1 MTDRSGQFSLDT
13 DSTGEFFT
21 VATPLHAVRPG
32 YVRRAADRALYEAVV
47 AGRFAHVIA
56 PNRSGKSSLVAAT
69 SARLQANGLRVA
81 VLDLAQISE
90 RDGGNDSGRWYYS
103 IAYRLLRQLRLK
115 IDLQEWWQDKS
126 ILSNRQRLVELF
138 SEVILQ
144 HIEERI
150 VVFVDE
156 IQCVQDKPFTRHV
169 LASIRA
175 AWNSRITEPEFQ
187 RLTFVLVGE
196 CDPQSLVE
204 NPDESPFE
212 ISQPIELEDFTRDD
226 LEVFAAELN
235 LPPCDAAIALD
246 RVYYCTGGHPY
257 LSQKLARAIARE
269 RISGNIKE
277 HVDRIAL
284 QKLAGRAA
292 LHSEPHMSYI
302 HRRITGDRKN
312 AEALLNLYG
321 RLRKGIEVEYDPE
334 SRHQRI
340 LMSVG
345 LVVKD
350 EHGRLKVRNRLYRAV
365 FTARWANENLPL
377 HWRGPAL
384 AALVLLAV
392 TAVPFWYT
400 QMLPRPYTEVLSSPV
415 LPLEE
420 VYDAYV
426 NLRSFPGH
434 ADSAERLFRN
444 QLELRAAHASDVD
457 TMQEIDRYARRLPD
471 ATAFADEM
479 LAGFWDHQVARA
491 LQVEQRDQA
500 LNAALEALV
509 VPTPER
515 RRRAARLIGDDYP
528 NLLGT
533 IPPQTADTV
542 LFDPGNLLLTFAEGA
557 NVRQW
562 SLSGGMLRPRAPWSL
577 TALEVTPLVRRA
589 QVEQG
594 GRVQSI
600 ELELSITHPRPD
612 DVRMKLIAP
621 SGRTVELAFEDRV
634 PLAGRASSFPAD
646 ALSAMRGEPVAGTWT
661 LSLRD
666 EATGMSGQL
675 DGWQLRLN
683 GRAVGEALD
692 RGLAIPDPEA
702 RVSDDVWFSPGGRY
716 AIARA
721 TRSDSARLWD
731 LASGQPA
738 RTIAVPAA
746 ERVLGLSGDAEYL
759 MTVAQN
765 TVNLWRTAD
774 GTRFGSLELGEA
786 AAGFL
791 LSADGGHVLTWR
803 HEGSGTGFEL
813 WSVAERRIVARLAMP
828 GGLAHVAIDASG
840 NHLAVSDYDRTVRV
854 WQLRERRML
863 AQIDAFAQPSDIRLS
878 ADGDTLGVVH
888 GNAGISIWRTDR
900 PQEPLVIDR
909 GPGRWQLAF
918 SPSGDKVIAG
928 NERYGFQVYR
938 SDDGALNGPAL
949 GAGHHQPSAQLLAFS
964 QDEQIVVTAETLGRS
979 RVWQVPVAAVAVPA
993 PSGDGDSGH
1002 ALWRQSGDLVST
1014 LSPTGE
1020 RLAIG
1025 DTAGHVHVLHVNASE
1040 EELAEAA
1047 DELSFLGHRSP
1058 IADLVF
1064 SPDGGV
1070 VASVDTAGTVLLWD
1084 AASGLPRPSSSGVSA
1099 STVDRMAFSPSSRR
1113 LALLGGRR
1121 IRVMDVADGQVL
1133 ADIELGEPHTSIA
1146 FAADDQ
1152 LFIGSAS
1159 GTLRMLEPDRTGSW
1173 NVRNVWAGSS
1183 GLRELEVSPARQ
1195 LLVIVDAMNRGLLL
1209 DLRNGRIGTS
1219 VLQLPSPVSDIAF
1232 SPNESRA
1239 LFRTGRWIHRAS
1251 LSPRGLVW
1259 LDAMPAPKPLPG
1271 SRLVF
1276 EQGSPVAGEETQGG
1290 NGAGNRV
1297 MLLTRDAGFAEVAVF
1312 DFHYASGP
1320 TLFGTREDLLRDWRR
1335 RLALPERAP
1344 RTAEGR
1350 SSRRQERA
1358 AQAVQGAGRSSAVV
1372 AAQGPDEQLEAR
1384 GGGIAGRHGLP
1395 DPQVHAREQAAGEA
1409 PELVGPLAATEP
1421 AAP

>member
-1 MTDRSGQFSLDT
+1 MTEHSGQFSLDT

-32 YVRRAADRALYEAVV
+32 YVRRAADQALYDAVV
-47 AGRFAHVIA
+47 AGRYAHIIA

-69 SARLQANGLRVA
+69 SARLQANGHRVA

-90 RDGGNDSGRWYYS
+90 RDGGNDAGRWYYS

-115 IDLQEWWQDKS
+115 IDLQDWWQDKS
-126 ILSNRQRLVELF
+126 ILSNRQRLVELY

-150 VVFVDE
+150 VIFVDE
-156 IQCVQDKPFTRHV
+156 IQCVQDRPFTTHV
-169 LASIRA
+169 LASMRA
-175 AWNSRITEPEFQ
+175 AWNARVTEPEFQ

-196 CDPQSLVE
+196 CDPVSLMPD
-204 NPDESPFE
+204 PDESPFA
-212 ISQPIELEDFTRDD
+212 ISQAIQLDDFTRDD

-235 LPPCDAAIALD
+235 LPPCEATLALD

-269 RISGNIKE
+269 RVSGNIKE

-340 LMSVG
+340 LMAVG

-350 EHGRLKVRNRLYRAV
+350 EQGRLKVRNRLYRAV

-400 QMLPRPYTEVLSSPV
+400 QMLPRPYTEVLSSPT
-415 LPLEE
+415 LPLAE
-420 VYDAYV
+420 VHDAYV

-444 QLELRAAHASDVD
+444 QLELRAGHAAGFE
-457 TMQEIDRYARRLPD
+457 TMREIDEYARRLPD
-471 ATAFADEM
+471 ASAFADAM
-479 LAGFWDHQVARA
+479 LAGFWDRQVSRA
-491 LQVEQRDQA
+491 LQVEQRDEA
-500 LNAALEALV
+500 LRAALESLV
-509 VPTPER
+509 LATPER
-515 RRRAARLIGDDYP
+515 RRRAARLIGEDYP

-533 IPPQTADTV
+533 IPPQAAETV
-542 LFDPGNLLLTFAEGA
+542 LFDPAHLLLTFADGPD
-557 NVRQW
+557 VRQW
-562 SLSGGMLRPRAPWSL
+562 SLTAGTLRPRVPWSL

-589 QVEQG
+589 QVEQA
-594 GRVQSI
+594 GRVRSI
-600 ELELSITHPRPD
+600 ELALAIAHPRPD
-612 DVRMKLIAP
+612 DVRLKLIAP
-621 SGRTVELAFEDRV
+621 SGRTVELGLQSREAEAGGTTA
-634 PLAGRASSFPAD
+634 LAKGD
-646 ALSAMRGEPVAGTWT
+646 LSAMRGEPLAGTWT

-666 EATGMSGQL
+666 EATGVSGQL
-675 DGWQLRLN
+675 DGWELELN
-683 GRAVGEALD
+683 GQTAGEKLE

-702 RVSDDVWFSPGGRY
+702 RVSDDVWFSPRGRY

-731 LASGQPA
+731 LANAQPA

-759 MTVAQN
+759 VTVAHN
-765 TVNLWRTAD
+765 TVNLWRTED
-774 GTRFGSLELGEA
+774 GTRSASLDLGEA

-791 LSADGGHVLTWR
+791 LSGDGAHVLTWR
-803 HEGSGTGFEL
+803 HDGSGTRFEL
-813 WSVAERRIVARLAMP
+813 WSLAEGKVVARLGVA
-828 GGLAHVAIDASG
+828 GGLSHVAIDAGG
-840 NHLAVSDYDRTVRV
+840 NHLAVADYDRAVRV
-854 WQLRERRML
+854 WDLHERRML
-863 AQIDAFAQPSDIRLS
+863 AQIDLFAQPSDIRLS

-888 GNAGISIWRTDR
+888 GNAGISLWRTDR
-900 PQEPLVIDR
+900 PDEPLVIER
-909 GPGRWQLAF
+909 GAGRWQLAF

-938 SDDGALNGPAL
+938 SADGALAGPSL
-949 GAGHHQPSAQLLAFS
+949 GAGHHQASAQLLAFS
-964 QDEQIVVTAETLGRS
+964 QDEEIVVTAETLGRS
-979 RVWQVPVAAVAVPA
+979 RVWRVPAAAVAGPGA
-993 PSGDGDSGH
+993 AMRDADSGH
-1002 ALWRQSGDLVST
+1002 ALWRESGDLVST
-1014 LSPTGE
+1014 LGPQGQ

-1025 DTAGHVHVLHVNASE
+1025 DNAGHVHILHVDASE

-1047 DELSFLGHRSP
+1047 DELNFLGHRSQVV
-1058 IADLVF
+1058 DLVF
-1064 SPDGGV
+1064 SPNGAF
-1070 VASVDTAGTVLLWD
+1070 VASADAAGSVLMWD
-1084 AASGLPRPSSSGVSA
+1084 AESGLPRPSYGGVSA
-1099 STVDRMAFSPSSRR
+1099 STVDRMQFSRSSQR
-1113 LALLGGRR
+1113 LAVLSGRR
-1121 IRVMDVADGQVL
+1121 VWIMEVASGEVL
-1133 ADIELGEPHTSIA
+1133 TDIELGEPHTSLA

-1152 LFIGSAS
+1152 LFIGATS
-1159 GTLRMLEPDRTGSW
+1159 GALRMLEPDRTGTW

-1183 GLRELEVSPARQ
+1183 GLRELEISPGRQ

-1219 VLQLPSPVSDIAF
+1219 VLQLPSAVSDIVF

-1251 LSPRGLVW
+1251 VSPRGLVW
-1259 LDAMPAPKPLPG
+1259 LDAIPTPKPLPG
-1271 SRLVF
+1271 SRMVF
-1276 EQGSPVAGEETQGG
+1276 EGRAAGDGAVNG
-1290 NGAGNRV
+1290 NGVGTSV
-1297 MLLTRDAGFAEVAVF
+1297 MLLTREAGFAEVAVL
-1312 DFHYASGP
+1312 DFSYASGS
-1320 TLFGTREDLLRDWRR
+1320 TLFGTREELLRDWRR
-1335 RLALPERAP
+1335 RLGALAP
-1344 RTAEGR
+1344 
-1350 SSRRQERA
+1350 
-1358 AQAVQGAGRSSAVV
+1358 
-1372 AAQGPDEQLEAR
+1372 
-1384 GGGIAGRHGLP
+1384 
-1395 DPQVHAREQAAGEA
+1395 
-1409 PELVGPLAATEP
+1409 
-1421 AAP
+1421 